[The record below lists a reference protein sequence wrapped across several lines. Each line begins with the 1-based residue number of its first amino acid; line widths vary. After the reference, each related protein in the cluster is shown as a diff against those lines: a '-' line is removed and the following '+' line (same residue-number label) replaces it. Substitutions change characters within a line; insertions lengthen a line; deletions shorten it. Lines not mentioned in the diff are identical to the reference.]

1 MLFHHPVSLHFP
13 KISSIPLH
21 FHPMRSLLP
30 DRQFLSDESPEPV
43 APMAFPVCGSDDVCL
58 LFRSHVHPGEGVP
71 YIGLCYLPCH
81 HSDPGNISEGK
92 ILIAD
97 QGSLADFC
105 NETLLSLMCDIRK
118 GNLKNAVGAVRHIA
132 IGKIAGN
139 HGRIAALC
147 PQ

>member
-1 MLFHHPVSLHFP
+1 MSVRFFGHTFIQAKGSLILDFV
-13 KISSIPLH
+13 I
-21 FHPMRSLLP
+21 FGF
-30 DRQFLSDESPEPV
+30 D
-43 APMAFPVCGSDDVCL
+43 
-58 LFRSHVHPGEGVP
+58 
-71 YIGLCYLPCH
+71 PCH
-81 HSDPGNISEGK
+81 HSDPGNIPEGK

-97 QGSLADFC
+97 QGSLADFR